1 MKKPFF
7 LLVPSLSSPTL
18 ARYDLPI
25 SRNVAFIF
33 DLQIAREPYSQWAE
47 GHIQRIKKVLD
58 GARAE
63 HTQAVQQRIDSVGQ
77 MKDVVSL
84 TKSLFELSK
93 VWHVWYSL
101 AFSRSEIDQ
110 VTAKL
115 ESETFVQKQKV
126 ELASE
131 LKGVLDSWVRFEQ
144 QQKESEQA
152 DLTKAVVNKVLE
164 NLKESKTQQEI
175 LASATPK
182 WNVSPIRWMYLYSS
196 STIHWRLC
204 IELVK
209 SKAI

>member
-93 VWHVWYSL
+93 VWHV
-101 AFSRSEIDQ
+101 
-110 VTAKL
+110 
-115 ESETFVQKQKV
+115 
-126 ELASE
+126 
-131 LKGVLDSWVRFEQ
+131 
-144 QQKESEQA
+144 
-152 DLTKAVVNKVLE
+152 
-164 NLKESKTQQEI
+164 
-175 LASATPK
+175 
-182 WNVSPIRWMYLYSS
+182 
-196 STIHWRLC
+196 
-204 IELVK
+204 
-209 SKAI
+209 

>member
-175 LASATPK
+175 LASAITEVERK
-182 WNVSPIRWMYLYSS
+182 SYSLNVSIFFKYYTLTFMYR
-196 STIHWRLC
+196 TRQ
-204 IELVK
+204 E
-209 SKAI
+209 